1 MMQSLDKNLSLPPVH
16 YMNILTGGA
25 YLQSEVVEKKTDKTK
40 GDRGDINCSS
50 EVVGREE
57 IGLADGGGGESAEWI
72 NCLLEERWPSLH
84 QGIFSFLS
92 STLAAS
98 PFPGVQIAWLNL
110 GGAPRVGKVRVSG
123 HRLEAIVSY
132 FGEGGVELG
141 LPLPGPLPSLNLAL
155 TNVHFEASVL
165 VQLQPTL
172 QLQLVERPY
181 IDFNLGGLAYC
192 LNLPGLASLT
202 RQIVAEQIF
211 QHVQGIDLLP
221 SKPVT
226 MPAPTRCRHPSP
238 PAGVLNITVVAAE
251 ALLSLSMAVLVEVTV
266 DGRLH
271 RFRTLTTSETSF
283 PSWDFLVQLPV
294 EQVDSISDLTVKLEE
309 EEGITTASTILSK
322 TVVERAVILGELD
335 FWSSLD
341 DAHGQV
347 SQVSG
352 RVRTRLSW
360 STLGAEHSEQALVT
374 VNLNSCSNLPPGNVV
389 VSLTL
394 AAVTKVSNT
403 SVSSNCQ
410 TVFDDRVSLLVE
422 NPEEEE
428 LRVDVVNL
436 TTERVVGSLQIPL
449 GDVLA
454 RNAGV
459 LHEQE
464 FRLLQ
469 RTEEIGDEWTTDDAK
484 DKISKESLPSVSFSL
499 VVNYVN
505 HSESV
510 LRSRARCRAH
520 NQGRLRGKSEK
531 QEERVRRIREDKL
544 DEEKSK
550 LKGGMCQDIVSRNMT
565 NRGGFCR
572 DNGEMIPTRD
582 VFGEQED
589 QVNGFSKEG
598 NSKTTDENDKQE
610 ILDTSSDG
618 KLTKS
623 GKEDKIR
630 ISVPKLEGR
639 ESSDIKSKRFK
650 RFEKTKHLHVSE
662 PKDKIM
668 EPFAKEERTNCIRK
682 GDDSPPERNGV
693 NGFVESMKRRSEECE
708 AIKRKL
714 LQAGVGMNGSHKQF
728 DGISEN
734 VNGGKIQENGFLL
747 EGHTNSQ
754 QSSVSTQD
762 ETKPKRKID
771 LTEVSPKPLN
781 DDNAKTN
788 NKHSHESA
796 LQNRHNEDES
806 GGRKTC
812 DGAEEKGKATTP
824 SQHDRVLEDEEESD
838 ESKLEKGKDLEERDK
853 DNDTADKDKYN
864 DPDKGK
870 GKGNDTY
877 KTKDKGK
884 DMARKRADSLR
895 REAEEKTKRSE
906 QLSQVIGGTSITII
920 DRDTT

>member
-1 MMQSLDKNLSLPPVH
+1 M
-16 YMNILTGGA
+16 
-25 YLQSEVVEKKTDKTK
+25 
-40 GDRGDINCSS
+40 
-50 EVVGREE
+50 
-57 IGLADGGGGESAEWI
+57 
-72 NCLLEERWPSLH
+72 H

-132 FGEGGVELG
+132 FGEGGVELV
-141 LPLPGPLPSLNLAL
+141 LPLPGPLPSFNLAL

-172 QLQLVERPY
+172 PLQLAERPY
-181 IDFNLGGLAYC
+181 IDFNLGGLAFC

-251 ALLSLSMAVLVEVTV
+251 ALPSLSMAVLVEVTV

-271 RFRTLTTSETSF
+271 RFRTLTTSENSF

-309 EEGITTASTILSK
+309 EEGITAASTILSK
-322 TVVERAVILGELD
+322 TVVDRAVILGELD

-341 DAHGQV
+341 DAQGQV

-374 VNLNSCSNLPPGNVV
+374 VNLISCSNLPPGNVV

-459 LHEQE
+459 LNEQE

-469 RTEEIGDEWTTDDAK
+469 RTEEIGDEWTTDDPK
-484 DKISKESLPSVSFSL
+484 DNISKESLPSVSFSL

-510 LRSRARCRAH
+510 LRSRARCRAQ

-550 LKGGMCQDIVSRNMT
+550 LKGGMCQGTVSRNMT
-565 NRGGFCR
+565 NRGGFCS

-589 QVNGFSKEG
+589 QVNSFRREG

-610 ILDTSSDG
+610 TLDTSSDG
-618 KLTKS
+618 KLTKN

-639 ESSDIKSKRFK
+639 ESSNTKSKRFK

-662 PKDKIM
+662 PKDKNR
-668 EPFAKEERTNCIRK
+668 EPIAKEERKKCVRK
-682 GDDSPPERNGV
+682 GDDSPPNGNRV
-693 NGFVESMKRRSEECE
+693 NADVESMKRRSEECE

-714 LQAGVGMNGSHKQF
+714 LHAGVGMNGSHKQF
-728 DGISEN
+728 NGISEN
-734 VNGGKIQENGFLL
+734 VNGGKIHENGFLQ
-747 EGHTNSQ
+747 EGHCNSQ
-754 QSSVSTQD
+754 QSSVSNQD
-762 ETKPKRKID
+762 EAIPKRKTD
-771 LTEVSPKPLN
+771 LTEVSPIPLD
-781 DDNAKTN
+781 DDNAN
-788 NKHSHESA
+788 NKHSHEST
-796 LQNRHNEDES
+796 LQNRHNEDDS

-824 SQHDRVLEDEEESD
+824 SQHDRRLEDEEESD

-853 DNDTADKDKYN
+853 DKDTADEDKYN

-870 GKGNDTY
+870 GKGTDTY
-877 KTKDKGK
+877 KTKDK

-906 QLSQVIGGTSITII
+906 QLSQVIGGTSPPSQLLPGAQHKFRTGII
-920 DRDTT
+920 ISQKHINEVSSTRL